1 MTQKAIISLLM
12 VFLIAAPALADVPS
26 GVGGFKL
33 GGNIGDH
40 TDRVRMET
48 AIPIRYQLYL
58 AEVEIEF
65 MPQFKSGLIAYGTCR
80 DAGRIV
86 RIKLKYIDSS
96 EKFFNQLL
104 DRIKARYGK
113 PAEWRGD
120 SFGIVKAWKWS
131 FTDRNKNRI
140 SLILQ
145 HNTRDDEEK
154 KGNAIK
160 MTMHNLVEDERRC
173 FESKEEAR
181 RADKGPGKKG
191 KSDRGQIEW
200 DLLIPH

>member
-1 MTQKAIISLLM
+1 MILMIAI
-12 VFLIAAPALADVPS
+12 PAYADVPY

-48 AIPIRYQLYL
+48 AIPIRYQLYF

-86 RIKLKYIDSS
+86 RIKLKYLDSS
-96 EKFFNQLL
+96 EKLFNQLL
-104 DRIKARYGK
+104 ERIKSRYGK
-113 PAEWRGD
+113 PTEWRGD

-131 FTDRNKNRI
+131 FTDKNNNRI
-140 SLILQ
+140 SMILQ

-160 MTMHNLVEDERRC
+160 MTMYNLVEEERRC
-173 FESKEEAR
+173 FESKEKAR
-181 RADKGPGKKG
+181 RAEKGSGKNR
-191 KSDRGQIEW
+191 KSGSGQIEW
-200 DLLIPH
+200 DLLLPN